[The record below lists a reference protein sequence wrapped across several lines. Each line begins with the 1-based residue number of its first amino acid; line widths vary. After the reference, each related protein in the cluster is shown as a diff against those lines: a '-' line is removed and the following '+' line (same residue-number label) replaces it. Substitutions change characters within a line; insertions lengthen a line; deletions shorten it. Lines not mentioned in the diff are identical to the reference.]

1 MTGLSE
7 ITVLIPTIATRART
21 PHLWKAINSVRAQ
34 RGVQVR
40 IVVVANGAA
49 SDTGLLAR
57 LGERDDIA
65 VLRSPVADFPN
76 ALRIGRKAVE
86 TAFFAELDD
95 DDELTPDALAQRLEL
110 IQRDPDVDVVVSNGR
125 IRKGDVEEL
134 SIPDIAAVRADP
146 LRSLLRRNWLLPG
159 SALFR
164 TARVPIDWFDTIPRC
179 LEWTWLGLNLSLHCR
194 IAFLDQ
200 PAVVHYADLPFST
213 DASRHCQFERVNALR
228 ALFALPVPA
237 DVRRR
242 LRTKLGDALHS
253 VSALHRAE
261 GEWRTAWARHLE
273 SLTLPGGWR
282 YLLYTRYLFGWPTS
296 RLSAGSARRHDPASD
311 QP

>member
-1 MTGLSE
+1 MP
-7 ITVLIPTIATRART
+7 TVATRART

-34 RGVQVR
+34 RGVRAR
-40 IVVVANGAA
+40 IVLVANGAA
-49 SDTGLLAR
+49 CDAGLLAR
-57 LGERDDIA
+57 LGEHDDIA

-76 ALRIGRKAVE
+76 ALGIGRKAVE

-110 IQRDPDVDVVVSNGR
+110 MLDDPGVDVVVSNGR
-125 IRKGDVEEL
+125 IRSGGLEEL

-146 LRSLLRRNWLLPG
+146 LRSLLQRNWLLPG

-164 TARVPIDWFDTIPRC
+164 TARVPSDWFNSIPRC

-194 IAFLDQ
+194 IAFLDE

-213 DASRHCQFERVNALR
+213 DASRHCQFERANALR

-242 LRTKLGDALHS
+242 LRAKLGDALHS

-282 YLLYTRYLFGWPTS
+282 YLLYTRYLLGWPAS
-296 RLSAGSARRHDPASD
+296 RVSAGSARQDDPVSSR
-311 QP
+311 P

>member
-1 MTGLSE
+1 MACIPD
-7 ITVLIPTIATRART
+7 ITVLIPTVATRART

-40 IVVVANGAA
+40 IVLIANGGAC
-49 SDTGLLAR
+49 DTGLLTQ

-65 VLRSPVADFPN
+65 VLRTPVADFPN

-95 DDELTPDALAQRLEL
+95 DDELTPDALAQRLDL
-110 IQRDPDVDVVVSNGR
+110 MQGDQGVDVVVSNGW
-125 IRKGDVEEL
+125 IRSGGVDEL
-134 SIPDIAAVRADP
+134 SIPDITAVRADP
-146 LRSLLRRNWLLPG
+146 LRSLLQRNWLLPG

-164 TARVPIDWFDTIPRC
+164 TDRVPIDWFDTIPRC
-179 LEWTWLGLNLSLHCR
+179 LEWTWVGLNVSLYCR
-194 IAFLDQ
+194 IAFLDE
-200 PAVVHYADLPFST
+200 PAVVHYSDLPFST
-213 DASRHCQFERVNALR
+213 DASRHCQIERVNALR
-228 ALFALPVPA
+228 ALLALPVPG

-242 LRTKLGDALHS
+242 LRAKLGDALHS

-282 YLLYTRYLFGWPTS
+282 YLLYTRYLFGWPAARVT
-296 RLSAGSARRHDPASD
+296 AGNARPGNPASD